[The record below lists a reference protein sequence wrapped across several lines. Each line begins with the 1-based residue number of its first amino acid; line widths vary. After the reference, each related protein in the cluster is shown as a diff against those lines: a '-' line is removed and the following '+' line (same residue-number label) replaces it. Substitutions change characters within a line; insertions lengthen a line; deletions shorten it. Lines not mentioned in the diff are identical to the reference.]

1 MSERN
6 SSGSTVSL
14 EGSTARNLGILV
26 QRLKILSP
34 LDNTPMGFFTPWLQ
48 QFCTKSHWLIRL
60 MRRSWA
66 SPPCSRRP
74 KVLGLK
80 CWGHCSMCQWC
91 FYYSKKAMHSKL
103 KDLYKKYKTRESCQY
118 LFSPKVNLELWH
130 DLSKESKF
138 KDLGLQEL
146 QKGIRDLKILWT
158 RPRRTSTGSEMFNS
172 WN

>member
-1 MSERN
+1 
-6 SSGSTVSL
+6 
-14 EGSTARNLGILV
+14 
-26 QRLKILSP
+26 
-34 LDNTPMGFFTPWLQ
+34 
-48 QFCTKSHWLIRL
+48 
-60 MRRSWA
+60 
-66 SPPCSRRP
+66 
-74 KVLGLK
+74 
-80 CWGHCSMCQWC
+80 
-91 FYYSKKAMHSKL
+91 MHSKL
-103 KDLYKKYKTRESCQY
+103 KDLYKKYKTRETCQY